1 MTHHCRRIEVGGR
14 HDVVLPHVHL
24 HLLSQNLSSGDLVVA
39 AVVHQKFLGRLEQGV
54 KLLHTAGGGQR
65 GQASTLGSL
74 GQGVQQQGLV
84 RQAGLG
90 CLLVDSAGG
99 VQGWAG
105 VDVCEDDDA
114 ILLPA

>member
-1 MTHHCRRIEVGGR
+1 M
-14 HDVVLPHVHL
+14 LPHVHL
-24 HLLSQNLSSGDLVVA
+24 HLLPQDLCSGYLVVA
-39 AVVHQKFLGRLEQGV
+39 AVVDQELLGRLEQGV
-54 KLLHTAGGGQR
+54 QLLHAAGGGQR
-65 GQASTLGSL
+65 GQAGPLGSL

-84 RQAGLG
+84 GQAGLG

-99 VQGWAG
+99 VQGGAG